1 MANGSL
7 EAVLAEARACRLCGD
22 RLPLGPRPVLRAS
35 ESARLLIIGQ
45 APGTR
50 VHASGLPFDDPSGE
64 RLRGWLGIDSE
75 TFYDQSRVAIMPM
88 GLCYP
93 GRNPQGGDAP
103 PMSECAATWHGRVLA
118 ALPAIALTLLV
129 GGYAQKHYLG
139 AAAKAGVGATVA
151 DWRAHLPATMPLP
164 HPSWRTRAWVAKR
177 PWFESELLPALRD
190 RLAALL
196 ARR

>member
-1 MANGSL
+1 
-7 EAVLAEARACRLCGD
+7 
-22 RLPLGPRPVLRAS
+22 
-35 ESARLLIIGQ
+35 
-45 APGTR
+45 
-50 VHASGLPFDDPSGE
+50 
-64 RLRGWLGIDSE
+64 
-75 TFYDQSRVAIMPM
+75 
-88 GLCYP
+88 
-93 GRNPQGGDAP
+93 PQGGDAP